1 MSKSS
6 SSGPGDV
13 SIESSV
19 KDHAHRVDIR
29 GLKMLP
35 LVEFWQLF
43 ALMGIL
49 TGIGLMTI
57 KYVSLPIIVYQ
68 NKTDFSKVI
77 SETTQPHYGGTTT
90 IPRPKASS

>member
-6 SSGPGDV
+6 SSNPGDML
-13 SIESSV
+13 SEENFV

-29 GLKMLP
+29 GFKMLP
-35 LVEFWQLF
+35 LIEFWQLF

-57 KYVSLPIIVYQ
+57 KYVKPVLLS
-68 NKTDFSKVI
+68 FCS
-77 SETTQPHYGGTTT
+77 H
-90 IPRPKASS
+90 